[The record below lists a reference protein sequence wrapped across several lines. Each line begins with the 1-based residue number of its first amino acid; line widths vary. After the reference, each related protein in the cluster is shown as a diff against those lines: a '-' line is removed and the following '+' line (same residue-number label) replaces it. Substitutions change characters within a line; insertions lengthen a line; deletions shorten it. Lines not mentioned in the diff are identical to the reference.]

1 MYSTVYR
8 IRHVGRFGVHQLYFV
23 VILCLVRLA
32 FPVEFGFT
40 KDVAFR
46 EFYNLMVPFLFE
58 RYVGP
63 LCIADWLGII
73 WGVVAV
79 VLPVDL
85 SPDQAYYSVI
95 HEYGHI
101 VRRDIE
107 AIRVTDLF
115 CNLVWW
121 NPFAYLLRSRMEE
134 TLELGC
140 DDLVIRVIESAEKVD
155 YLQTIVVQLQVE
167 HL

>member
-1 MYSTVYR
+1 MMSFYAVALMLILVFVYR

-79 VLPVDL
+79 VLLVR
-85 SPDQAYYSVI
+85 SAVKNKSFKNSVLQ
-95 HEYGHI
+95 
-101 VRRDIE
+101 E
-107 AIRVTDLF
+107 AMPAGDKF
-115 CNLVWW
+115 
-121 NPFAYLLRSRMEE
+121 E
-134 TLELGC
+134 TK
-140 DDLVIRVIESAEKVD
+140 R
-155 YLQTIVVQLQVE
+155 
-167 HL
+167 